1 MVQPE
6 FVEALMLAEGI
17 SMEEGEEEDNRMEYW
32 AWLDEDETTQQ
43 SNIARVREKNVGGG
57 DR

>member
-6 FVEALMLAEGI
+6 FVEAFMLAEGV

-32 AWLDEDETTQQ
+32 AWLDEDED
-43 SNIARVREKNVGGG
+43 AVLRGEVREETW
-57 DR
+57 D